1 MRKYLFS
8 MIYAAVASA
17 AWAQSPVTVSPDPV
31 GYQVLPAGAASA
43 VITSTS
49 PEAVAVHSGQC
60 EGGSCVKTKTVC
72 VSQPATVTKTKVL
85 FSSDCE
91 TKCHKAPFQFL
102 KKGGDCTSCPEGKCG
117 HSYVTRSLYKR
128 VETTV
133 CDSYKC
139 VPTQVPVCQGS
150 SCPATCAPTCAT
162 SGQPGAAIVGTSQPG
177 QVMAITASQSGN
189 AR

>member
-8 MIYAAVASA
+8 MICAAVASA
-17 AWAQSPVTVSPDPV
+17 VWAQSPVAVSPDPA
-31 GYQVLPAGAASA
+31 GYQVLPTGAATA
-43 VITSTS
+43 LITSTS
-49 PEAVAVHSGQC
+49 PQTVATHQGICDS
-60 EGGSCVKTKTVC
+60 GSCVKTKTVC

-102 KKGGDCTSCPEGKCG
+102 KKGGDCASCPEGNCG
-117 HSYVTRSLYKR
+117 HSYVTRSLYIR
-128 VETTV
+128 VETSV

-162 SGQPGAAIVGTSQPG
+162 SGQPGAAMVGTSQPG
-177 QVMAITASQSGN
+177 QVMAITAPQSGS